1 VNVQTILGAKGT
13 AVYTITADASLAD
26 AVVTLRDRGVGS
38 LVVSND
44 GRSIDGIISERDV
57 VRAMAAH
64 GGAALGRQVSSAMS
78 TDVIT
83 CTTDDSVDSLMAS
96 MTTRRI
102 RHLPVADGEGKL
114 GGLVS
119 IGDVVKARL
128 GQLES
133 ENEHLVN
140 YIQGG

>member
-1 VNVQTILGAKGT
+1 MNVQTILGAKGT